1 MQNHYAFMKIALE
14 EAEIAYREGEIPVGA
29 VLVSE
34 GRVLARA
41 HNAPITKNDP
51 SAHAELL
58 ALRRAG
64 EAIGNYRLVDAE
76 LYVTL
81 EPCIMCAG
89 AIIQARLSRVIFG
102 VRDSKNGAVASL
114 YKILTDERL
123 NHQVKITEGILQEEC
138 GELLS
143 RFFRQKRITSRALR
157 ADN

>member
-1 MQNHYAFMKIALE
+1 MQNHYDFMKIALE
-14 EAEIAYREGEIPVGA
+14 EAQTAYREGEIPVGA

-34 GRVLARA
+34 GRVLAQA
-41 HNAPITKNDP
+41 HNSSITRNDP

-58 ALRRAG
+58 ALRLAG
-64 EAIGNYRLVDAE
+64 ETISNYRLVGAE

-102 VRDSKNGAVASL
+102 VRDPKNGAVASL

-123 NHQVKITEGILQEEC
+123 NHQVEIVEGILQEEC

-143 RFFRQKRITSRALR
+143 RFFRQKRITSRPLR